1 MELNIITPIKERHLC
16 AVDYSTYIK
25 VPVNINSTAKTIA
38 IIDSRATGNFI
49 SERLVQL
56 AGLPTKKKRYPYQ
69 LQVVDGS
76 DLSGGVGEET
86 PFLPVII
93 QRHYEEIAFNIVRMA
108 THDIVLG
115 IPWLKKHNPI
125 IN

>member
-1 MELNIITPIKERHLC
+1 MELNIITPMKERHLC
-16 AVDYSTYIK
+16 AVDYSTHIK
-25 VPVNINSTAKTIA
+25 VPVNINGTTKTIA
-38 IIDSRATGNFI
+38 MIDSGATGNFI
-49 SERLVQL
+49 SERLVQS

-93 QRHYEEIAFNIVRMA
+93 QRHHEEIAFDVVRMA
-108 THDIVLG
+108 SHDIVLS
-115 IPWLKKHNPI
+115 IP
-125 IN
+125 